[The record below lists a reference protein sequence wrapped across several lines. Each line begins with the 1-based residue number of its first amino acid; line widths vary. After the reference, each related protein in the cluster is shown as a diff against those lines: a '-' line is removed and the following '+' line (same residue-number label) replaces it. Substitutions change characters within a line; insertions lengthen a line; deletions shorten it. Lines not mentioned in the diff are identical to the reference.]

1 MFALSCVGP
10 CALRLGGQAGRLGLM
25 SILVRAAEREDM
37 PALVRLRLAN
47 AERHA
52 AFAGLFG
59 MEAIAYA
66 WDLN

>member
-1 MFALSCVGP
+1 
-10 CALRLGGQAGRLGLM
+10 M